1 MAKFYAILL
10 ALLIPF
16 SAAAQQPR
24 SAKDFSERGLD
35 RYTAGDYEGAIADFT
50 MVIRL
55 TSVLGVDKK
64 SLIRN
69 YADSDLQAPS
79 IPGEVTV
86 IDPRTAGAY
95 INRGNAF
102 FATNRISQAIDD
114 YNRAIAIRP
123 GMKESYVCRG
133 SARLILQK
141 FEEAEA
147 DYTKALKIDTKYVKA
162 LVGRGMVR
170 FDKGELKLA
179 FEDLDRAVA
188 LEPKNPEVW
197 HARGEAKRISGDAN
211 GALADLERSLLIDPN
226 NAMAHLGRGTVRL
239 NRREYAGAI
248 EDFRRTIEADPR
260 LAQGY
265 RNLGYAL
272 YAVGRRDEAE
282 VNFAKALSM
291 APRFRDEI
299 SSNKAVIDE
308 ILSRSRSDRVQE

>member
-10 ALLIPF
+10 AILIPF

-24 SAKDFSERGLD
+24 SAKDFSERGLQ
-35 RYTAGDYEGAIADFT
+35 RYNLGDYEGAIADFT
-50 MVIRL
+50 MEIRL
-55 TSVLGVDKK
+55 TSVLGISKK
-64 SLIRN
+64 ELIQN
-69 YADSDLQAPS
+69 YAETLS

-95 INRGNAF
+95 VNRGNAF
-102 FATNRISQAIDD
+102 FGLNRLAEAVDD
-114 YNRAIAIRP
+114 YSRAISIRP
-123 GMKESYVCRG
+123 GMKEAYICRG

-141 FEEAEA
+141 FDEAEA
-147 DYTKALKIDTKYVKA
+147 DYTKALKIDPKYVKA

-179 FEDLDRAVA
+179 FEDLDRAVT
-188 LEPKNPEVW
+188 LEPKNPEAW
-197 HARGEAKRISGDAN
+197 HARGEAKRMSGDAN
-211 GALADLERSLLIDPN
+211 GALADLERCLLIDPN
-226 NAMAHLGRGTVRL
+226 NAMALLGRGTVRL

-248 EDFRRTIEADPR
+248 EDFRRTIEIDPR

-282 VNFAKALSM
+282 INFAKALNM

-299 SSNKAVIDE
+299 ISNKAVIDE
-308 ILSRSRSDRVQE
+308 ILTLKGADRIQE